1 MLRRGNFDSTRSN
14 RIKGQ
19 RKHMPG
25 ELFETLRQLSMNN
38 PFLKF
43 MGMELLDAGEGW
55 VKMKIAFRP
64 EFLQPLTVHG
74 GAIYS
79 LADSAAAHALMTLI
93 LPEQRPTTVEQ
104 RINFLKAAKDQ
115 DLYCEAKIVH
125 LGKTLAYGEAA
136 ITTED
141 GALVAKST
149 ATLMRL
155 DRTRRQGDRE
165 TEGRRDGGTE
175 RQR

>member
-1 MLRRGNFDSTRSN
+1 
-14 RIKGQ
+14 
-19 RKHMPG
+19 MPG

-74 GAIYS
+74 GEIYS

-104 RINFLKAAKDQ
+104 RINFLKAAKNQ
-115 DLYCEAKIVH
+115 DLYCEARVVN
-125 LGKTLAYGEAA
+125 LGKTLAYAEAT
-136 ITTED
+136 ITSED
-141 GALVAKST
+141 GTLVAKST

-155 DRTRRQGDRE
+155 DRSRK
-165 TEGRRDGGTE
+165 
-175 RQR
+175 

>member
-1 MLRRGNFDSTRSN
+1 MLRRGTCDSTRSKFH
-14 RIKGQ
+14 KGQ
-19 RKHMPG
+19 REHMPG

-43 MGMELLDAGEGW
+43 MGVELLDAGEGW

-64 EFLQPLTVHG
+64 EFLQPINVHG

-93 LPEQRPTTVEQ
+93 LPDQRPTTVEQ
-104 RINFLKAAKDQ
+104 RINFLKAVKDQ
-115 DLYCEAKIVH
+115 DLYCEARIIH
-125 LGKTLAYGEAA
+125 LGKTLAYAEATV
-136 ITTED
+136 TTED

-155 DRTRRQGDRE
+155 DRIRVSRSGSDFTSPA
-165 TEGRRDGGTE
+165 
-175 RQR
+175 